1 MGSTSA
7 GLTRCPFPGG
17 EETELRER
25 DDIRHDRRKDRQ
37 HDRNIS
43 RAAPDK
49 RSKLQR
55 DQDRDISEMIAL
67 GQPNPRISSEAQY
80 DQRLFNQ
87 SRGMDSGFAG
97 GEDEVY
103 NVYDQPFGRGR
114 DMAQN
119 IYRPSKNT
127 SKDMYGDD
135 LDTLMQNNR

>member
-1 MGSTSA
+1 MG
-7 GLTRCPFPGG
+7 LVP
-17 EETELRER
+17 
-25 DDIRHDRRKDRQ
+25 
-37 HDRNIS
+37 
-43 RAAPDK
+43 

-55 DQDRDISEMIAL
+55 DQERDISELIAL

-87 SRGMDSGFAG
+87 SRVKESLLMGDLYTVLQCKVETVQVYNRVCVCFQGMDSGFAG